1 MLGTTLALMLIML
14 PPLSRKQRVVSAVF
28 WVCVVF
34 FSDPKVTKFISYS
47 SPPLRLNLLANNSV
61 MYVL

>member
-28 WVCVVF
+28 WVCVF

-47 SPPLRLNLLANNSV
+47 SHPLRLNLLANNSV